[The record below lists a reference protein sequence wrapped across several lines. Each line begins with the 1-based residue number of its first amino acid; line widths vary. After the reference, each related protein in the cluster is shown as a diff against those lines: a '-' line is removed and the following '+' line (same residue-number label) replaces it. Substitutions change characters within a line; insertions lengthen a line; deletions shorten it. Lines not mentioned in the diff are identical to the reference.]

1 MSIILIPIPIPIPRP
16 ILVSGGNAS
25 MYNNKKW
32 IWLIVPGLSGFM
44 LFYVIP
50 FIYSFYYT
58 VIDNTFNKQ
67 FVGLSNFIGILQ
79 NKYYLLALKNTF
91 EFTLIGVPVLVLIS
105 FVLAAMMVSF
115 ARKMQL
121 VKAAFVIPVLL
132 PSAAVVMIWQ
142 VIFGENGSFMGFMN
156 AIAGGADNSILQK
169 IPIFLFY
176 FWKNAGFNMIL
187 FIAGLISIPGEIYE
201 AGNIDG
207 AGVLKKHLHITFPL
221 LMPTTFFV
229 LVLSTVNSFRIFKEV
244 YLLYGSYPQEAL
256 YIVQHYMNNHFNK
269 LNYQNLATG
278 AVIFALIVYLLIAL
292 SYRYENRANKG
303 VW

>member
-1 MSIILIPIPIPIPRP
+1 
-16 ILVSGGNAS
+16 